1 MKNTE
6 TATNSQKP
14 QLSPVTTDDL
24 DIFRIE
30 LVADIKKLIQEHA
43 GKPGKRWLKTEEVK
57 KLLGASTGTLTT
69 LRING
74 TLPYSR
80 IGGILYYDA
89 QDIENML
96 LSRKIQHK

>member
-6 TATNSQKP
+6 TIANNQKLQQP
-14 QLSPVTTDDL
+14 PVTADDL
-24 DIFRIE
+24 DIFRVE
-30 LVADIKKLIQEHA
+30 LLAEIKKLIDKHA
-43 GKPGKRWLKTEEVK
+43 GYPGRRWLKTEEVK

-96 LSRKIQHK
+96 LSRKIQHR

>member
-6 TATNSQKP
+6 TITNNQNHRCC
-14 QLSPVTTDDL
+14 QLPLMTS
-24 DIFRIE
+24 IFSGIE
-30 LVADIKKLIQEHA
+30 LLAEIRKLIEKHA
-43 GKPGKRWLKTEEVK
+43 GNPGKRWLKTEEVK

-80 IGGILYYDA
+80 IGGILYYDS

-96 LSRKIQHK
+96 LSRKIQHR